1 AYPRDLCIHQ
11 VFEQQAA
18 RTPDAEAVVYE
29 GETLTYGEL
38 NRRANQLAHY
48 LRRLGVG
55 RETLVG
61 ISVERSLEMMV
72 GLLGILKAGGAYV
85 PLDPDYPAER
95 LAYMLQ
101 DAGVALVVTQER
113 IAPRLGEAVRAVCL
127 DRDWPDM
134 EQEPGTNPP
143 HLATPDNLAYVIY
156 TSGSTGR
163 PKGVMV
169 SHRSVVNH
177 NVAVAA
183 KFALKAGD
191 RMLQFASINF
201 DGAVEEI
208 FPTWLAG
215 ATLVLRPGGVLPG
228 PSELMDLIATERLTV
243 LDLPTAYWHQWV
255 HDLSLEPGAAL
266 PEPLRLVAVGG
277 EKAQRESLIAWQQL
291 PGRAVPWLNTY
302 GPTEATVIATLYD
315 VRLEQW
321 DADRELPIGRPIANM
336 RVYIL
341 DDRLQPVPVGVPGEL
356 YIGGVG
362 VARGYLHRP
371 DLTAERFVP
380 DPFSGEAGA
389 RLYRTGDR
397 ARYLADGNIEFLG
410 RLDDQVKV
418 RGFRVELGEIEAAL
432 REQPGIK
439 DAVVLAR
446 EDTPGQPRLV
456 AYLVPKGQPPAISEL
471 REQLGHKL
479 PEYMIPSAYVF
490 LEAFPLTPN
499 AKVDRKALPAP
510 EGRAEVEA
518 AAYVAPRT
526 PQEEMLAGLW
536 AQVLGVEQ
544 VGVYDNFF
552 DLGGHSLL
560 ATQLMGRIR
569 QTMQVDLP
577 LRTLFEAP
585 TVAALAQRL
594 DGATRRALTPIQPA
608 PRDGQAAL
616 SYAQQRLWFLDQL
629 EPGSAMYNIPTAVR
643 LRGALDVA
651 ALERSLNEIVRRHEV
666 LRATFQTIEGK
677 PVQRIAPAL
686 SLPLLVQDLSALPEQ
701 EREAHVR
708 QVIADE
714 AQRPFDLGVG
724 PLLRARLLRV
734 GDAEHIAVLVM
745 HHIISDGWSTNVL
758 VRELVTL
765 YRAFVAG
772 QPSPLPELP
781 IQYADYAAWQREWLQ
796 GEVLAE
802 QLDYW
807 KRQLADLPPML
818 ELPTD
823 HPRSPMQT
831 YHGTYQTFELPADV
845 SAAFGR
851 LCQQEGVTPFMGL
864 LAAFQAFLSRY
875 SGQDDI
881 AVGTPIAN
889 RTRPESEPLIGFFV
903 NTLVMRGDLS
913 GNPSFRELLQR
924 TREAALGAYAHQ
936 DVPFEMVV
944 DAVQPQRDMS
954 HSPLF
959 QAMLVVENASNRAIR
974 MPGLTLEALE
984 ADPGTAK
991 FDITLTVA
999 QEPDGLRGA
1008 WEYNTDLFEAATVE
1022 RMARQF
1028 GQLLAGLVAAPDRA
1042 VDAVPLLT
1050 AAERAEIVAAW
1061 NDTAADYPADCCASE
1076 LFEQQV
1082 ARTPDAVAVVYG
1094 EETLTYAALNRRAN
1108 QLARYLRKRGVG
1120 PEVLVGLCVERAP
1133 EALVGMLAV
1142 LKVGGAYLPLDP
1154 GYPPERLAYML
1165 ADARVPVLLTQAR
1178 LMERLPQFG
1187 GETLRLDADW
1197 PMIAQEAEENLPSVA
1212 DPDNLAYVIYTSGST
1227 GRPKGVMITR
1237 SGLSNYLDWV
1247 RRAYPLE
1254 QGVGAPVHSSLA
1266 FD

>member
-1 AYPRDLCIHQ
+1 
-11 VFEQQAA
+11 
-18 RTPDAEAVVYE
+18 
-29 GETLTYGEL
+29 
-38 NRRANQLAHY
+38 
-48 LRRLGVG
+48 
-55 RETLVG
+55 
-61 ISVERSLEMMV
+61 
-72 GLLGILKAGGAYV
+72 
-85 PLDPDYPAER
+85 
-95 LAYMLQ
+95 
-101 DAGVALVVTQER
+101 
-113 IAPRLGEAVRAVCL
+113 
-127 DRDWPDM
+127 
-134 EQEPGTNPP
+134 
-143 HLATPDNLAYVIY
+143 
-156 TSGSTGR
+156 
-163 PKGVMV
+163 
-169 SHRSVVNH
+169 
-177 NVAVAA
+177 
-183 KFALKAGD
+183 
-191 RMLQFASINF
+191 
-201 DGAVEEI
+201 
-208 FPTWLAG
+208 
-215 ATLVLRPGGVLPG
+215 
-228 PSELMDLIATERLTV
+228 
-243 LDLPTAYWHQWV
+243 
-255 HDLSLEPGAAL
+255 
-266 PEPLRLVAVGG
+266 
-277 EKAQRESLIAWQQL
+277 
-291 PGRAVPWLNTY
+291 
-302 GPTEATVIATLYD
+302 
-315 VRLEQW
+315 
-321 DADRELPIGRPIANM
+321 
-336 RVYIL
+336 
-341 DDRLQPVPVGVPGEL
+341 
-356 YIGGVG
+356 
-362 VARGYLHRP
+362 
-371 DLTAERFVP
+371 
-380 DPFSGEAGA
+380 
-389 RLYRTGDR
+389 
-397 ARYLADGNIEFLG
+397 
-410 RLDDQVKV
+410 
-418 RGFRVELGEIEAAL
+418 
-432 REQPGIK
+432 
-439 DAVVLAR
+439 
-446 EDTPGQPRLV
+446 
-456 AYLVPKGQPPAISEL
+456 
-471 REQLGHKL
+471 
-479 PEYMIPSAYVF
+479 
-490 LEAFPLTPN
+490 
-499 AKVDRKALPAP
+499 
-510 EGRAEVEA
+510 
-518 AAYVAPRT
+518 
-526 PQEEMLAGLW
+526 
-536 AQVLGVEQ
+536 
-544 VGVYDNFF
+544 
-552 DLGGHSLL
+552 
-560 ATQLMGRIR
+560 
-569 QTMQVDLP
+569 
-577 LRTLFEAP
+577 
-585 TVAALAQRL
+585 
-594 DGATRRALTPIQPA
+594 
-608 PRDGQAAL
+608 
-616 SYAQQRLWFLDQL
+616 
-629 EPGSAMYNIPTAVR
+629 
-643 LRGALDVA
+643 
-651 ALERSLNEIVRRHEV
+651 
-666 LRATFQTIEGK
+666 
-677 PVQRIAPAL
+677 
-686 SLPLLVQDLSALPEQ
+686 
-701 EREAHVR
+701 
-708 QVIADE
+708 
-714 AQRPFDLGVG
+714 
-724 PLLRARLLRV
+724 
-734 GDAEHIAVLVM
+734 
-745 HHIISDGWSTNVL
+745 
-758 VRELVTL
+758 
-765 YRAFVAG
+765 
-772 QPSPLPELP
+772 
-781 IQYADYAAWQREWLQ
+781 
-796 GEVLAE
+796 
-802 QLDYW
+802 
-807 KRQLADLPPML
+807 
-818 ELPTD
+818 
-823 HPRSPMQT
+823 MQT

-1212 DPDNLAYVIYTSGST
+1212 DPGNLAYVIYTSGST

-1266 FD
+1266 FDLTVTGLFGPLVAGGRVELIPEAAGVEGLGEALRQAREPYSLVKLTPAHLEMLAQQLGPENAAERTRAFIIGGGEPAGGGAAVLAAACAGDGVGQRVWPYRDGGRLLRVSGAGRRAAGRIGVHWASDHQYAVVRAGRAVAAGSRGGSGGAIHRGRGGSAGLPGEARANGGAVCAGPVQWGSGGTAVQDGGCSAVSGGRESRVLGAAGRPGEGAGFPHRAGGDRGGAARVRGGARRGGGSAGGRAGATAAGGVCGARRPASRHQRTAGTTGADAAGVYGSLGLCLFGVAAADAEWKGRPQGVARARSNAGGIGERVCCSAHAGGRVAGGHLGAGVGRGTGGRL